1 MLKLAAKYCV
11 VADPEIGSKNCVI
24 VDLEIDSKTV
34 SLPIQKS
41 AAKMRRY

>member
-11 VADPEIGSKNCVI
+11 VADPEISSKNCATA
-24 VDLEIDSKTV
+24 DLEIDSKIV